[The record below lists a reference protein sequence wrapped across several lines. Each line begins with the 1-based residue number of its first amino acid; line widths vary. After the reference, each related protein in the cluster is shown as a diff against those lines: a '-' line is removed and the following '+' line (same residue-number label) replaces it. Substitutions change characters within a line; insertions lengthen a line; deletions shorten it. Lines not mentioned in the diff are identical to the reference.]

1 MRLEEWTS
9 PVGKRRVLARLDPH
23 ERRRYDRAAA
33 VAFPA
38 PRLGPA
44 VFGSPSRTQ
53 SMAIERRRWR
63 SAVRARVV
71 GASRILIS
79 DVEACYPSI
88 GERAI
93 RMAATSSGGDPAP
106 LLGALR
112 TYRDIGGQGI
122 PLGPTGS
129 ALIADVVLA
138 LADDAARTAGCAPV
152 RWVDDVVFAGDR
164 DAVARASRAWR
175 EALIELGL
183 REHDG
188 KRTTDAI
195 RVLGSPETVSGRGI
209 MRGT

>member
-1 MRLEEWTS
+1 MVRPAGTWSAARSLAPPSGRHGGKGCMRLEEWTS

-53 SMAIERRRWR
+53 SMAIEQRRWR

-88 GERAI
+88 GER
-93 RMAATSSGGDPAP
+93 
-106 LLGALR
+106 
-112 TYRDIGGQGI
+112 
-122 PLGPTGS
+122 
-129 ALIADVVLA
+129 
-138 LADDAARTAGCAPV
+138 
-152 RWVDDVVFAGDR
+152 
-164 DAVARASRAWR
+164 
-175 EALIELGL
+175 
-183 REHDG
+183 
-188 KRTTDAI
+188 
-195 RVLGSPETVSGRGI
+195 
-209 MRGT
+209 